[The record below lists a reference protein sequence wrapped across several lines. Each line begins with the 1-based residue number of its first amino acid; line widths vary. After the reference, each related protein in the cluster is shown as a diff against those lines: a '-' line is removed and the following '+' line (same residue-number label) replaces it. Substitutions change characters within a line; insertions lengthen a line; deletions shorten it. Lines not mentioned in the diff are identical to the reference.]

1 MTETTKARAI
11 ECQKW
16 AAHYASEAATARA
29 ILADDHEQYSKHRAR
44 ALRCQ
49 RMAQLNAATARAIL
63 AD

>member
-16 AAHYASEAATARA
+16 AEHYASEAAHALEFA
-29 ILADDHEQYSKHRAR
+29 EDHEWCKHRAR

-49 RMAQLNAATARAIL
+49 RMAQINAATARAIL

>member
-16 AAHYASEAATARA
+16 ADHYASEAAVARQHA
-29 ILADDHEQYSKHRAR
+29 EDSEGCKYRAR

-49 RMAQLNAATARAIL
+49 RMAQINAATARAIL